1 MDRTNIMDK
10 KKIALAGCLL
20 MAGCATLPSGPSV
33 AVMPAP
39 GKPFEVFMAEEQ
51 MCRDYAQRSLGTNVN
66 DIGANNV
73 LSGAA
78 VGTAVGAAAGALV
91 NGQQGAGAGAGMGLL
106 AGAAM
111 GSGNAGM
118 AQGNAQRRYDIAYEQ
133 CMYAKGNQLP
143 TASAPSR
150 SYYSAP
156 PAYQPPPSYNAP
168 PPPPSSY
175 NAPPPPPSGQ
185 PAYGAPPSYN
195 APPPPPPSGQPAYNA
210 PPPPPQ

>member
-1 MDRTNIMDK
+1 MNKLNIGKRKMV
-10 KKIALAGCLL
+10 LAGCLL
-20 MAGCATLPSGPSV
+20 VAGCATGPIGPSV

-66 DIGANNV
+66 EIGASNV
-73 LSGAA
+73 VTGAA
-78 VGTAVGAAAGALV
+78 VGTAIGAAAGALA
-91 NGQQGAGAGAGMGLL
+91 NGNQGAGTGAGVGML

-111 GSGNAGM
+111 GSGNAAS
-118 AQGNAQRRYDIAYEQ
+118 AQYGAQRRYDIAYEQ

-143 TASAPSR
+143 TASAPNK

-156 PAYQPPPSYNAP
+156 AYQAQPPAYNSAPPAYNA

-175 NAPPPPPSGQ
+175 NAPPPPSGQ
-185 PAYGAPPSYN
+185 PAYGAPPPSYG
-195 APPPPPPSGQPAYNA
+195 APPPPPPQ
-210 PPPPPQ
+210 Q